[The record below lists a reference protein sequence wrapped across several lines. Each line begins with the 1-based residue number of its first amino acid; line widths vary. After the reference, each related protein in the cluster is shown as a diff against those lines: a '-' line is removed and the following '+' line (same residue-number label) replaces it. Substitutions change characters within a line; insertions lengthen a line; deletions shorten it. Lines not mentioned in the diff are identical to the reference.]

1 MPYPVE
7 MLPREVPVIERLA
20 PVTLDDIDENLGE
33 IRLVLGSMLG
43 ALHHLLERST
53 SQQQSIDA
61 ISGEAHQTYEIVR
74 SVRAEQVT
82 LAAVLEHARLL
93 RDIHEREVRQ
103 RAAAETAP
111 DLSDTERPGGA

>member
-1 MPYPVE
+1 MIYPVE
-7 MLPREVPVIERLA
+7 TLPRAVPVIERLA

-43 ALHHLLERST
+43 ALHHLLEQLTRQDET
-53 SQQQSIDA
+53 IAA

-74 SVRAEQVT
+74 S
-82 LAAVLEHARLL
+82 ARLL

-111 DLSDTERPGGA
+111 DLSDTERPGETGNGA